1 LREQEFLPDLDKL
14 AEIEWGQNGGRVESA
29 VLNMA
34 NPEITSWVSEL
45 AEAGKVSKT
54 RIGLAICVV
63 LILVLTISNVWLYS
77 TVDGLQKQASTLKT
91 SSSKP
96 CRDTFKIANVFFPT
110 VD

>member
-1 LREQEFLPDLDKL
+1 
-14 AEIEWGQNGGRVESA
+14 VELA

-63 LILVLTISNVWLYS
+63 LTLILAISNVWFYS
-77 TVDGLQKQASTLKT
+77 TVDGLQKQASALKT
-91 SSSKP
+91 SCSKP
-96 CRDTFKIANVFFPT
+96 CRYTFKIINVFFPT
-110 VD
+110 AD